1 LASAADPSEQ
11 EPLISATAIFL
22 VQALVVLALPVALW
36 RIARLRNALPLA
48 VVQILVGVALGPSV
62 LGRLAP
68 ELVAAL
74 ISPQAL
80 APLSGIATLA
90 VVLFAF
96 VVGLHSDAGLLR
108 GRGPALIWIGIGSA
122 LLPTLLGTGAGLLLA
137 HRYPGAVGP
146 KASPGE
152 FAAAVG
158 ICAGVTALPVLG
170 AILLQMGLLRQRL
183 GQLALTCAAIN
194 DALLW
199 IFLAGLLAYGAG
211 WRSGG
216 GTFWPV
222 LLGGPLYLLLVFGLV
237 RPALARLATS
247 RTKEADPELG
257 LAAACATALGSA
269 ALTEALGLHHVLG
282 AFFAGVAMPGA
293 VRRAILMRFEAA
305 VSVALMPF
313 FFVLTG
319 LRTMVDLSSGTFV
332 AVFLLTTL
340 AATLGKFGGTALL
353 ARAAGEG
360 WPTALGLGALMQTKG
375 LMEVVVLTVVLDAGL
390 IGPATFS
397 ALVLMALVSTAATM
411 PLARLV
417 ARNEFSKR

>member
-1 LASAADPSEQ
+1 M
-11 EPLISATAIFL
+11 
-22 VQALVVLALPVALW
+22 PVALW
-36 RIARLRNALPLA
+36 RIARLRHALPLA
-48 VVQILVGVALGPSV
+48 VVQILVGIVLGPSL

-68 ELVAAL
+68 ELVAPL

-90 VVLFAF
+90 VILFAF
-96 VVGLHSDAGLLR
+96 VIGLHADVGLLR
-108 GRGPALIWIGIGSA
+108 GRGPALVWIGIGSA
-122 LLPTLLGTGAGLLLA
+122 LLPTLLGAGAGLLLA
-137 HRYPGAVGP
+137 HQCPDAVGP
-146 KASPGE
+146 QASAGE

-183 GQLALTCAAIN
+183 GQLALACAAIN

-211 WRSGG
+211 GQAGG

-222 LLGGPLYLLLVFGLV
+222 LVGGPVYLLLVFGLV

-247 RTKEADPELG
+247 HAKEAGPDGLG

-269 ALTEALGLHHVLG
+269 AVTEALGLHHVLG
-282 AFFAGVAMPGA
+282 AFLAGIAMPGA
-293 VRRAILMRFEAA
+293 ARRAILVRLEAPVA
-305 VSVALMPF
+305 VALMPF

-319 LRTMVDLSSGTFV
+319 LRTTIDLGSDTFL
-332 AVFLLTTL
+332 AVFLLMTL
-340 AATLGKFGGTALL
+340 AATVGKFGGTALL

-411 PLARLV
+411 PLTRFV
-417 ARNEFSKR
+417 TRNEFSERS

>member
-1 LASAADPSEQ
+1 
-11 EPLISATAIFL
+11 
-22 VQALVVLALPVALW
+22 
-36 RIARLRNALPLA
+36 LRHALPLA
-48 VVQILVGVALGPSV
+48 VVQILVGIVLGPSV

-68 ELVAAL
+68 ELVAPL

-96 VVGLHSDAGLLR
+96 VVGLHADAGLLR

-122 LLPTLLGTGAGLLLA
+122 LLPTLLGAGAGLLLA

-146 KASPGE
+146 QASPGE

-183 GQLALTCAAIN
+183 GQLALACAAIN

-237 RPALARLATS
+237 RPALARLAMS
-247 RTKEADPELG
+247 RTKEADPGLG

-282 AFFAGVAMPGA
+282 AFLAGVAMPGA
-293 VRRAILMRFEAA
+293 VRRAILMQLEAPVA
-305 VSVALMPF
+305 VALMPF

-411 PLARLV
+411 PLTRLV
-417 ARNEFSKR
+417 ARHEFSER